1 MKRNLGIGLFT
12 LTLSCLAAAEHPAVE
27 QRQALFEQID
37 EETEMLESFI
47 DDENWPATA
56 ALAQKLEQYVATL
69 QTRFPP
75 ASKGEGRSDE
85 DVWEQW
91 GEFSGKLTQLET
103 SYQTVHHAASSGN
116 LVLLT
121 NALEAATSSC
131 RSCHM
136 SYRSLW

>member
-1 MKRNLGIGLFT
+1 MKRNLCIGLIT
-12 LTLSCLAAAEHPAVE
+12 LTLSSLAIADHPAVE

-37 EETEMLESFI
+37 EETEMLEAFV
-47 DDENWPATA
+47 DEENWPATA
-56 ALAQKLEQYVATL
+56 VLAQKLEQYVATL
-69 QTRFPP
+69 QTQFPP
-75 ASKGEGRSDE
+75 ASKGEGRSDD

-103 SYQTVHHAASSGN
+103 SYQTVHRAASSGN
-116 LVLLT
+116 LTLLAE
-121 NALEAATSSC
+121 ALEAATSSC